1 MIRYLECHDLHVS
14 PENIEI
20 TEGILYRIET
30 AAREHAVDFVVTSD
44 LHDKNFYLCKEY
56 NRFRASIKRILAV
69 CPIAAVV
76 GTPGHETE
84 AMYGPLI
91 DIGLVMLSP
100 GHAYGCYKRSDRIS
114 YIGEIIPGKS
124 MTPDTILFGV
134 PELTKQTIQ
143 ADLQLPS
150 TEANAKAE
158 ELFARYV
165 REYIAPMRSKYPD
178 VPAIGVLHGTVTD
191 YSRENEIDV
200 KKKSAAIIIRTEDLA
215 EAHMTRWSLG
225 HIHAPW
231 ESSKICA
238 GYAGSWGT
246 SWNETGFIPAM
257 NLVTISSA
265 DTLKDLPELL
275 VPSISRI
282 PYGTPAREKIA
293 EPLPAYSPDIAY
305 WLDSA
310 DPDAPCPSGH
320 AWSRVTH
327 TPQRKESRRITQ
339 EQAQDAR
346 LRDLFKLFDPNV
358 YDATLD
364 LVDGLE
370 QLNTQNMREPI
381 DISVD
386 SVRIE
391 GCIFWG
397 SRSIS
402 FAPASLPS
410 GLTQIDGKNGEGKSS
425 LAAFCT
431 PYPVIIGKDTKS
443 GRASAIKD
451 FFDMPDSCI
460 EKNLT
465 VNGIPHHHLITIRG
479 AHTQTPKVECYLEIN
494 GVPQLDQSTFDEM
507 FSKCEQL
514 YGSYTDYL
522 LTTFYV
528 QPLQGKTGSSLM
540 SATMTDIRDLVQTI
554 AGIDRETQK
563 RQALD
568 TASGI
573 EKKLVEKESWVSG
586 AVSNSVDT
594 VALIKKRATLII
606 QEAVQQN
613 YLISVTDSGK
623 AKKTEIA
630 TLIEMQRTTTAERE
644 RKKGDDLLYSGA
656 MNKIE
661 MITNEIKEISEL
673 SDKLPENLAALATDD
688 TRLSR
693 MQKRQEIVN
702 ANMTATNAHGQAIL
716 EYQTKLSDAQLKV
729 KTRNNKAAN
738 EYSSALS
745 LYNSRKSEY
754 ESTINHANKPCEHCH
769 EIPYADAAKKLE
781 TARAQLAA
789 LVVPVCAV
797 IEVVPLQLSEP
808 QPVPPVLETV
818 PELEPCTINRLQLES
833 NIETGRKSKA
843 TIEANDKQLLELNAQ
858 IQVLSDKIYDI
869 DETIDAAVTAA
880 ETKLEQLRTEHGT
893 ARQTI
898 AGIQAEAASITT
910 QIETAD
916 AKAKEIDAA
925 REEIVTLSDTLG
937 RWKYIAVQLR
947 PEKIPAMELDLVLD
961 LIDIEATR
969 NLSPYQDGAYTFQ
982 TRTQRVGKK
991 DVVDAFDITVHD
1003 AQTGREKSFLAF
1015 SPGQK
1020 AFLND
1025 AYVKALI
1032 RIRNQRAHITYSPI
1046 ISDEADSPI
1055 EIPMIPT
1062 FYAMQERYY
1071 SQEKVLVISHTP
1083 DARNYIANR
1092 IQIKELIG

>member
-1 MIRYLECHDLHVS
+1 MIRYLDIPDLHMDT
-14 PENIEI
+14 EDI
-20 TEGILYRIET
+20 TLFKSILFPAILK
-30 AAREHAVDFVVTSD
+30 AAKKNKVDFCLFPGD
-44 LHDKNFYLCKEY
+44 IHNKNFYLSKEY
-56 NRFRASIKRILAV
+56 NECLDFFIALMSI
-69 CPIAAVV
+69 CPCAGVS
-76 GTPGHETE
+76 GTPGKHEIP
-84 AMYGPLI
+84 AMYGALEKL
-91 DIGLVMLSP
+91 GFVLLRP
-100 GHAYGCYKRSDRIS
+100 GRMYGYGSEGITEWYTDNTAPRC
-114 YIGEIIPGKS
+114 
-124 MTPDTILFGV
+124 ILFGV

-143 ADLQLPS
+143 ADLMLPA

-158 ELFARYV
+158 ELFVRYV

-200 KKKSAAIIIRTEDLA
+200 KKKSAAIIIRTEDLEPA
-215 EAHMTRWSLG
+215 NLTRWSLG
-225 HIHAPW
+225 HIHTPW

-238 GYAGSWGT
+238 GYAGSWGMA
-246 SWNETGFIPAM
+246 WGETGFVPAM
-257 NLVTISSA
+257 NLVDIV
-265 DTLKDLPELL
+265 DTG
-275 VPSISRI
+275 VSITRCA
-282 PYGTPAREKIA
+282 YGTPAREKIA
-293 EPLPAYSPDIAY
+293 APLPVYSPDIAY
-305 WLDSA
+305 WLDSD
-310 DPDAPCPSGH
+310 DPDAPCPDGH

-346 LRDLFKLFDPNV
+346 LRDLFKLFDPTVDN
-358 YDATLD
+358 ATLD

-370 QLNTQNMREPI
+370 QASTRVQRDPL

-386 SVRIE
+386 SARIE

-431 PYPVIIGKDTKS
+431 PYPVIVGKDTKS

-451 FFDMPDSCI
+451 FFDMPDSLI

-465 VNGIPHHHLITIRG
+465 VNGVPHHHLITIRG

-494 GVPQLDQSTFDEM
+494 GVPQLDRSTFDEM
-507 FSKCEQL
+507 FVKCEQL

-1092 IQIKELIG
+1092 IQIKELIAHD

>member
-1 MIRYLECHDLHVS
+1 MIRYLECHDLHIS

-20 TEGILYRIET
+20 TEGILSRIET

-76 GTPGHETE
+76 GTPGHEIE

-91 DIGLVMLSP
+91 DIGLVLLRPWRMYVLDS
-100 GHAYGCYKRSDRIS
+100 A
-114 YIGEIIPGKS
+114 GKIYEQ
-124 MTPDTILFGV
+124 PKDCVFLRDNRAILFGV

-143 ADLQLPS
+143 ADLILPAS
-150 TEANAKAE
+150 EANAKAE
-158 ELFARYV
+158 ELFSRYV
-165 REYIAPMRSKYPD
+165 REYIAPMRSKFPD

-200 KKKSAAIIIRTEDLA
+200 RKKSAAIIIRTEDLEPA
-215 EAHMTRWSLG
+215 NLTRWSLG
-225 HIHAPW
+225 HIHTPW
-231 ESSKICA
+231 ESSKICS

-246 SWNETGFIPAM
+246 SWGETGFIPAM
-257 NLVTISSA
+257 NLVEA
-265 DTLKDLPELL
+265 VDTG
-275 VPSISRI
+275 VAITRCT
-282 PYGTPAREKIA
+282 YGTPEREKITA
-293 EPLPAYSPDIAY
+293 PLPAYSPEIAY

-310 DPDAPCPSGH
+310 DPDAQCPDGH
-320 AWSRVTH
+320 TWSRVTH

-346 LRDLFKLFDPNV
+346 LRALFKLFDPTV
-358 YDATLD
+358 DDATLD

-370 QLNTQNMREPI
+370 KASTRAQREPL

-386 SVRIE
+386 SARIE

-431 PYPVIIGKDTKS
+431 PYPVIVGKDTKS

-465 VNGIPHHHLITIRG
+465 VNGVPHHHLITIRG

-494 GVPQLDQSTFDEM
+494 GIPQLDRSTFDEM
-507 FSKCEQL
+507 FAKCEQL

-568 TASGI
+568 TASAI
-573 EKKLVEKESWVSG
+573 EKQLAEKESWVSG
-586 AVSNSVDT
+586 AVSNAVDT
-594 VALIKKRATLII
+594 VALINKRATLII
-606 QEAVQQN
+606 NEDEQQKQ
-613 YLISVTDSGK
+613 LSTIIDSGK
-623 AKKTEIA
+623 FKKAELSKLVDT
-630 TLIEMQRTTTAERE
+630 QRTTTVERE

-661 MITNEIKEISEL
+661 MITNEIKAISEL
-673 SDKLPENLAALATDD
+673 SYRLQDNLDTLAADD
-688 TRLSR
+688 ARLSR
-693 MQKRQEIVN
+693 MQKRQEIII
-702 ANMTATNAHGQAIL
+702 ANTMATNAHGKAVL
-716 EYQTKLSDAQLKV
+716 EYQTKLSDAQLKA
-729 KTRNNKAAN
+729 KTKNNKANN

-781 TARAQLAA
+781 TARAQLAT
-789 LVVPVCAV
+789 LVAPIPPVL
-797 IEVVPLQLSEP
+797 EVVPLQLSDP
-808 QPVPPVLETV
+808 APVAPALALVTA
-818 PELEPCTINRLQLES
+818 LEPCTIDRSQLES
-833 NIETGRKSKA
+833 DIETGRKAKA
-843 TIEANDKQLLELNAQ
+843 TIEANDKQLIELNAQ
-858 IQVLSDKIYDI
+858 IQILADKTYDI
-869 DETIDAAVTAA
+869 DETIDAAVTSA
-880 ETKLEQLRTEHGT
+880 ETKLEQLRTEHANT
-893 ARQTI
+893 RSTLAS
-898 AGIQAEAASITT
+898 IQAEVASITE
-910 QIETAD
+910 QLETAD

-925 REEIVTLSDTLG
+925 RAEIATLSDTLG
-937 RWKYIAVQLR
+937 RWKYISVQLR

-991 DVVDAFDITVHD
+991 DVVDAFDIAVHD
-1003 AQTGREKSFLAF
+1003 SRTEREKSFLAF

-1092 IQIKELIG
+1092 IQIKELIA